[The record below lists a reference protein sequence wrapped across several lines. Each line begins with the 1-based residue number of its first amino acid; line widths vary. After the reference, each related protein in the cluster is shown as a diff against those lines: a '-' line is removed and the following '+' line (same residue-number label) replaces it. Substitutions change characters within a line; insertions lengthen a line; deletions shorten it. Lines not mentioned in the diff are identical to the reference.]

1 MSTGSSE
8 GHTARDR
15 ARREVEVART
25 RYEGSWVQDIIAR
38 LKALDFAEL
47 TTVFA
52 AELLWSALP
61 FIILLSSLANVR
73 IDDDVSRHI
82 GLNRQGAAIVTS
94 VFRGSPSHDVL
105 AILTGLLFSFAGVIA
120 VVGSLQVVYE
130 RAFDQTPRG
139 WRDLP
144 RRLVWVA
151 VLLAVLVIDAAIHS
165 PEHSAAGPVGEAL
178 LGFVVA
184 TLFFAWTMHFLLDV
198 RVPWRRLIRPALL
211 TAVLWTALGFFSS
224 LYFSS
229 VLVDDSKTYGTIGV
243 SFTFLT
249 WFVLISGVIIFG
261 AAGGAVWEA
270 RHGRSR
276 QDPQEQA
283 AHSGGG

>member
-1 MSTGSSE
+1 MSAGSSDRDS
-8 GHTARDR
+8 ARDR
-15 ARREVEVART
+15 ARRDVEVARS
-25 RYEGSWVQDIIAR
+25 RYEGSWVQDIVKR
-38 LKALDFAEL
+38 LKALDFVNL
-47 TTVFA
+47 TTEFA

-61 FIILLSSLANVR
+61 FIILLSSLANER

-82 GLNRQGAAIVTS
+82 GLDGQGAHIVTS
-94 VFRGSPSHDVL
+94 VFRGSPSHDVF
-105 AILTGLLFSFAGVIA
+105 AILTGLLFSLAGVIA

-130 RAFDQTPRG
+130 RAFDQPPRG

-151 VLLAVLVIDAAIHS
+151 VLLVVLIIDGAVNK
-165 PEHSAAGPVGEAL
+165 PEHHAAGPVVEAL
-178 LGFVVA
+178 VGFVAAV
-184 TLFFAWTMHFLLDV
+184 LFFGWTMHFLLDG
-198 RVPWRRLIRPALL
+198 RVPWRCLIRPALL

-229 VLVDDSKTYGTIGV
+229 VLIDDNKTYGAIGV

-249 WFVLISGVIIFG
+249 WFVLISAVIMLG

-270 RHGRSR
+270 RRGRGAPGS
-276 QDPQEQA
+276 
-283 AHSGGG
+283 

>member
-1 MSTGSSE
+1 MSTVSSDR
-8 GHTARDR
+8 HAAQDR
-15 ARREVEVART
+15 AHHEVEVARA
-25 RYEGSWVQDIIAR
+25 RYQGSWVQDIVTR

-61 FIILLSSLANVR
+61 FIILLSSLANER

-82 GLNRQGAAIVTS
+82 GLDHQGARIVTS
-94 VFRGSPSHDVL
+94 VFRGSPSHDWF

-130 RAFDQTPRG
+130 RAFDQKPRG

-151 VLLAVLVIDAAIHS
+151 VLLAALVIDGAIHK
-165 PEHSAAGPVGEAL
+165 PEHSATGPVGEAV

-184 TLFFAWTMHFLLDV
+184 AVFFAWTMHFLLAG
-198 RVPWRRLIRPALL
+198 RVAWRRLIRPAVF
-211 TAVLWTALGFFSS
+211 TAILWTALGFFSS
-224 LYFSS
+224 IYFSS
-229 VLVDDSKTYGTIGV
+229 FLVDDNKTYGAIGV

-261 AAGGAVWEA
+261 AAVGAVWEA
-270 RHGRSR
+270 RRGRFAIHADN
-276 QDPQEQA
+276 Q
-283 AHSGGG
+283 GG